1 MPQQDK
7 NAAFDA
13 QWNAHGKQVVVPARG
28 GNNDKFKPE
37 LNTVYDRLAIL
48 REPSWN
54 IPSRNPGWAP
64 SVAVNLVNLEN
75 GHRMDWWFSSTDSRG
90 NVSIFHDRLKTMLD
104 KAKEEG
110 HTYPIEFTFRIQ
122 ERESRASGNTYK
134 VLQPMFVASGN
145 NIEGDLG
152 VDPRDNPAND
162 ASIPASVKSAV
173 PHSHANRASSEQWTT
188 LKTLVADLFP
198 KGYTLDEV
206 VSLVNLSLPNISA
219 EQMGGS
225 PDGTGLAR
233 LGHGTLSKTD
243 AAEVINALTE
253 TLASE

>member
-7 NAAFDA
+7 NAEFDA
-13 QWNAHGKQVVVPARG
+13 QWNATGKQVVVPARG

-37 LNTVYDRLAIL
+37 LNTVYDRIAIL

-75 GHRMDWWFSSTDSRG
+75 GNRMDWWFSSTDSRG
-90 NVSIFHDRLKTMLD
+90 NVSIFRDRLSTMLN

-110 HTYPIEFTFRIQ
+110 HHYPMEIKFRIQ

-162 ASIPASVKSAV
+162 ASIPASVKAAV
-173 PHSHANRASSEQWTT
+173 PHSHVDRASSEQWTEIKAGLAT
-188 LKTLVADLFP
+188 LFP
-198 KGYTLDEV
+198 TGYTVEKV
-206 VSLVNLSLPNISA
+206 VDLL
-219 EQMGGS
+219 QMSVPSVTADMLAGS
-225 PDGTGLAR
+225 PDGTGLPR
-233 LGHGTLSKTD
+233 LGHGTLSKTL
-243 AAEVINALTE
+243 ATEVIGSLNTLITE
-253 TLASE
+253 

>member
-7 NAAFDA
+7 NADFDA
-13 QWNAHGKQVVVPARG
+13 QWNAYGKNVVVPARG

-75 GHRMDWWFSSTDSRG
+75 GHRMDWWFASTDSRG
-90 NVSIFHDRLKTMLD
+90 NTSIFHDRLKAMLT

-110 HTYPIEFTFRIQ
+110 HHYPIEFKFRIQ

-152 VDPRDNPAND
+152 VDPRDNPNND
-162 ASIPASVKSAV
+162 PSIPASVSAAV
-173 PHSHANRASSEQWTT
+173 PNNANRATSEQWTT
-188 LKTLVADLFP
+188 IKSALAQLFP
-198 KGYTLDEV
+198 TGYTLPEV
-206 VSLVNLSLPNISA
+206 ASLIAMSVPSITVDHL
-219 EQMGGS
+219 GGS

-233 LGHGTLSKTD
+233 LGHGTLSNTD
-243 AAEVINALTE
+243 ATEVINALNA
-253 TLASE
+253 TLTSE